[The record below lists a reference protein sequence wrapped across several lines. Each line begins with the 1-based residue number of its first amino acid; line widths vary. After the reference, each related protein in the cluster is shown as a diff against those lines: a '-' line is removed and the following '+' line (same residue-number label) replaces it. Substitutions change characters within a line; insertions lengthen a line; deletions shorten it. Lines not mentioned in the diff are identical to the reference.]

1 MLFSIGVA
9 FTNADQ
15 KNILPNPQEIT
26 DLENSIKCALFIR
39 DNPEYKSKAISLLA
53 SLLKPLNDTLM
64 YFKKIKN
71 KLEAGVEP
79 SNIPQ
84 YYFDD
89 LYRSARTLSRIV
101 PEVSRSL
108 NCTALGYPT
117 SRGLI
122 PSRILEKIDS
132 LITLVGMLTN
142 PGAFSREQLYNY
154 TLTGHNITSSLV
166 DYFMRLKVDYE
177 GYMNDVVKSA
187 QRELES
193 LQIRFIGLDNF
204 VRLFN
209 DPRFYNALY
218 KTLLFVVTSVALKM
232 GVGVILAI
240 FYSSDLVIG
249 RKALRALLIIPWAMP
264 FLLSAVTWKFLFQAN
279 GQLGRLFGLNM
290 NTDQWD
296 AFLVYNLFETW
307 LAYPFVMTITQ
318 GALRGIPKDVIEAS
332 YIDGASVFTRF
343 RKVVLPMIKKPVSLA
358 AVLTTGASLQAFLVP
373 LVLNGAGPI
382 GDVCAPG
389 IGCRAGYMNEMLI
402 VFGYYRITIDREY
415 GYAASIYLI
424 VLAIILAYVAIYF
437 KFLKKSR

>member
-1 MLFSIGVA
+1 M
-9 FTNADQ
+9 
-15 KNILPNPQEIT
+15 
-26 DLENSIKCALFIR
+26 
-39 DNPEYKSKAISLLA
+39 
-53 SLLKPLNDTLM
+53 
-64 YFKKIKN
+64 
-71 KLEAGVEP
+71 
-79 SNIPQ
+79 
-84 YYFDD
+84 
-89 LYRSARTLSRIV
+89 
-101 PEVSRSL
+101 
-108 NCTALGYPT
+108 
-117 SRGLI
+117 
-122 PSRILEKIDS
+122 
-132 LITLVGMLTN
+132 
-142 PGAFSREQLYNY
+142 
-154 TLTGHNITSSLV
+154 
-166 DYFMRLKVDYE
+166 
-177 GYMNDVVKSA
+177 
-187 QRELES
+187 
-193 LQIRFIGLDNF
+193 
-204 VRLFN
+204 
-209 DPRFYNALY
+209 
-218 KTLLFVVTSVALKM
+218 
-232 GVGVILAI
+232 
-240 FYSSDLVIG
+240 VIG